1 MSITVFVDS
10 IILTLIIYQFC
21 ENLNLKHINKRNK
34 LEERT
39 MLDEFETEY
48 EESVV
53 VAERHFDILYNGGCS
68 ESEDLMDYVCVSEVE
83 RHG

>member
-1 MSITVFVDS
+1 
-10 IILTLIIYQFC
+10 
-21 ENLNLKHINKRNK
+21 
-34 LEERT
+34 

-68 ESEDLMDYVCVSEVE
+68 DSEDLMDYVCISEVE
-83 RHG
+83 RHGN

>member
-1 MSITVFVDS
+1 
-10 IILTLIIYQFC
+10 
-21 ENLNLKHINKRNK
+21 
-34 LEERT
+34 

-48 EESVV
+48 EESVT

-68 ESEDLMDYVCVSEVE
+68 DSEDLMDYVCMSEVE